1 MSIKQIVT
9 ISILLGSILF
19 TQNSQAQAVSIVKD
33 RYKSRQLENMVF
45 MRWGGFRPKWYYILF
60 HNKYRKGPDRRTMLQ
75 LAQTDVV
82 IGQTEEKSD
91 EEKEDVDIVYSHE
104 LWDAINRA
112 SETHYHLHF
121 KPLFEKLN
129 SEINALIARGITIN
143 THVDAIQSF
152 RMEQD
157 RLNGEIEIIRKGW
170 LEKGDSAE
178 AMKEIEKD
186 LRSLKGKLVKFINLQ
201 TINQKYLSIQP

>member
-1 MSIKQIVT
+1 MMRIT
-9 ISILLGSILF
+9 ITFFILLSFILL
-19 TQNSQAQAVSIVKD
+19 THNSKAQAVSIVKD

-60 HNKYRKGPDRRTMLQ
+60 HNKYRKGPDRRTVLQ
-75 LAQTDVV
+75 LIPTDVV
-82 IGQTEEKSD
+82 IRQTEKKSE
-91 EEKEDVDIVYSHE
+91 EEKEDVEIMYSE
-104 LWDAINRA
+104 EVWDAFNRA

-121 KPLFEKLN
+121 KPIYEKLN
-129 SEINALIARGITIN
+129 RDINALIVRGITIN
-143 THVDAIQSF
+143 THSSAIQSF
-152 RMEQD
+152 RKEQG

-186 LRSLKGKLVKFINLQ
+186 LRSLKSNLIRFINLQ